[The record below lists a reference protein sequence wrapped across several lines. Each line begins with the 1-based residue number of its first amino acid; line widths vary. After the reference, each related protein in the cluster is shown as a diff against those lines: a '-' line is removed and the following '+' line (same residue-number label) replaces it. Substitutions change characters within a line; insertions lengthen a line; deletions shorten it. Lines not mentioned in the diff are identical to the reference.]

1 MLNTIIFALFVAAA
15 TALESPITP
24 LNIGPLSPHRFGFPE
39 GRVVG
44 GQDAKPYSAPW
55 IISLQYVYNIPQ
67 HLCGGSIIAADWV
80 VTAAHCLVVDLP
92 PVGRLEVVAGRHNI
106 SQLSEVN
113 QQRRIID
120 KHYVHDAYAGGV
132 APYDIGLIHLQ
143 QPFALNNFASIIPLP
158 PNGQIASG
166 TSTLHGW
173 GSTSRG
179 LKPIYPDILQTVSK
193 PVLLYSLCR
202 SLLGS
207 NSPLHETNLCTGP
220 ITGGTS
226 ACSGDSG
233 GPLTQNGQLI
243 GVVSWGVVPCGLPGA
258 PSVYTRVSAHITWIN
273 EIRSRHA
280 REQLLN

>member
-1 MLNTIIFALFVAAA
+1 MLKTIVCLCALVAFA
-15 TALESPITP
+15 TANLVKP
-24 LNIGPLSPHRFGFPE
+24 LNIGPSTPYRLGFPE

-44 GQDAKPYSAPW
+44 GQDAAPNSAPW

-92 PVGRLEVVAGRHNI
+92 PIGRLEVVAGRHNI
-106 SQLSEVN
+106 TELSEPN

-120 KHYVHDAYAGGV
+120 RHYVHEAYAGGV

-143 QPFALNNFASIIPLP
+143 VPFNLNNFASAIPLP

-173 GSTSRG
+173 GSVSRG
-179 LKPIYPDILQTVSK
+179 LRPEYPDILQTVSK
-193 PVLLYSLCR
+193 PVLLFSLCR

-220 ITGGTS
+220 ITGGVS

-233 GPLTQNGQLI
+233 GPLVQNGQLI

-280 REQLLN
+280 RERLLN